1 MKIAMLGHKRIPS
14 REGGVEI
21 VVEELATRMV
31 EQGHEVTAYNR
42 KGKHV
47 SDERFTVTGQK
58 EYKGV
63 QIVNI
68 PTVEKKGLN
77 ALFYSFFATIRA
89 VFGGYDVIHYHA
101 EGSCAM
107 LWIPK
112 LLGIRTV
119 ATIHGLDWQRAK
131 WGGFATRYLLWGE
144 KMAAKKAD
152 EVIVLSKNMQQYF
165 QRTYHRET
173 RYIPNGLTLP
183 KLREA
188 SLIREKYGLE
198 KEEYLLFLARIV
210 PEKGVH
216 YLIEAFRKIDTHKKL
231 VIAGGASH
239 TTEYFQN
246 IQEQAKQ
253 DKRIIMTGFV
263 QGQLL
268 EELYSNCC
276 LYILPSD
283 VEGMPISLLEA
294 MGYGR
299 CCLVSNIPENTEL
312 AGKHARTFVHGNV
325 EDLRLQIEDFLE
337 NNDFDGSL
345 NRAYVR
351 ENFHWDQVVEET
363 LKLYKK

>member
-31 EQGHEVTAYNR
+31 RQGHEVVAYNR

-47 SDERFTVTGQK
+47 SDERYAVAQQK

-63 QIVNI
+63 RIISV
-68 PTVEKKGLN
+68 PTIEKKGLN
-77 ALFYSFFATIRA
+77 ALFYSFFATIKA
-89 VFGGYDVIHYHA
+89 VFGRYDVIHYHA

-112 LLGIRTV
+112 LFGIRII

-131 WGGFATRYLLWGE
+131 WGGFATKYLLFGE
-144 KMAAKKAD
+144 KIAAKKAD
-152 EVIVLSKNMQQYF
+152 EVIVLSKNMQRYF
-165 QRTYHRET
+165 KETYQRET
-173 RYIPNGLTLP
+173 RYIPNGLTLSEP
-183 KLREA
+183 REA
-188 SLIREKYGLE
+188 SLITKKYGLR
-198 KEEYLLFLARIV
+198 KENYILFLARIV

-216 YLIEAFRKIDTHKKL
+216 YLIEAFKQTDTDKKL

-239 TTEYFQN
+239 TTDYYQN
-246 IQEQAKQ
+246 IKDMVKEDQ
-253 DKRIIMTGFV
+253 RIIMTGFV
-263 QGQLL
+263 QDALL

-276 LYILPSD
+276 LYVLPSD

-299 CCLVSNIPENTEL
+299 YCLVSDIPENTEL
-312 AGKHARTFVHGNV
+312 AGEYARTFQHGNV
-325 EDLRLQIEDFLE
+325 EDLKLQIEKFLE
-337 NNDFDGSL
+337 EGNYDGSTS
-345 NRAYVR
+345 R
-351 ENFHWDQVVEET
+351 EYIERNFDWDFVVEQT
-363 LKLYKK
+363 LELYRK